1 LVWFNQIN
9 KTNQTNQLNEIDQ
22 TDQMNKIR
30 LHGTAS
36 VCQQDAEKVALLTRP
51 TPAATSPARPEAA
64 KTASLP
70 MDAPFPMR
78 CSCVAHSLTGERTAS
93 YNPLALG
100 RMMKISSSIRRSLFG
115 LSSLSGFLV
124 ERN

>member
-1 LVWFNQIN
+1 MMDKASWAVPCLARTSETSRVSIWFVWSVWFVWFIELVWFNQIN
-9 KTNQTNQLNEIDQ
+9 KTNQINQLNEIDQ

-70 MDAPFPMR
+70 RDAPF
-78 CSCVAHSLTGERTAS
+78 LE
-93 YNPLALG
+93 
-100 RMMKISSSIRRSLFG
+100 RRSQHP
-115 LSSLSGFLV
+115 
-124 ERN
+124 